1 MGKGQ
6 KRFHEPKSAE
16 KPSEQGKETNRQLPQ
31 ASDEAKGSP
40 QHKAFKEMLRRCDS
54 TIIKICLMFTD
65 RCPENVKDLYQD
77 IVCALWE
84 SWPRFRHESKENTWF
99 YRIALNIA
107 VSKSRHHSL
116 SPMFS
121 PLDDKTYNNLAE
133 ESQNHLVERLYELI
147 DLLSPNEKAILFLYL
162 DGITA
167 REIGATLKISEA
179 AVNHRIARI
188 KDKLKALNISF
199 L

>member
-1 MGKGQ
+1 
-6 KRFHEPKSAE
+6 
-16 KPSEQGKETNRQLPQ
+16 
-31 ASDEAKGSP
+31 
-40 QHKAFKEMLRRCDS
+40 
-54 TIIKICLMFTD
+54 MFTD

-84 SWPRFRHESKENTWF
+84 SWPRFRHESKENTWV